1 MKLQVDVRFKS
12 SVERTP
18 RVLEVAEAFG
28 LGLSDKD
35 FVVFDRL
42 EFEVET
48 PEVIYITGQSGS
60 GKSILLREIERQLRD
75 DHGLTVAN
83 IDQVALPEVPLID
96 QLGTS
101 AREAMYFMNLAG
113 LTDAYLWLRKP
124 SELSDGQRYRLRI
137 AKLMESKTQVWI
149 ADEFGAILDR
159 TTAKVI
165 AFDIQKLAR
174 ERGVIAAVAT
184 THTDLQGDLHP
195 SLVFEKHYRERLR
208 VSRPE
213 VQSLLT
219 EQE

>member
-1 MKLQVDVRFKS
+1 MTYRIRMDTRFKS

-35 FVVFDRL
+35 FVVFDNL
-42 EFEVET
+42 EFDIEF
-48 PEVIYITGQSGS
+48 PDVIYITGQSGS
-60 GKSILLREIERQLRD
+60 GKSLLLRGIEQQLRD
-75 DHGLTVAN
+75 VHGLTVAN
-83 IDQVALPEVPLID
+83 IDTVELDPDKPLID

-124 SELSDGQRYRLRI
+124 SELSDGQKYRLRI
-137 AKLMESKTQVWI
+137 AKLMESGTQVWI

-165 AFDIQKLAR
+165 AFDLQKLAR

-184 THTDLQGDLHP
+184 THTDLKEDLHP
-195 SLVFEKHYRERLR
+195 SLIFEKYYRERLH
-208 VSRPE
+208 VSRSE
-213 VQSLLT
+213 VTQP
-219 EQE
+219 